1 MNDLAAIK
9 VIKLEPGERTRPLS
23 VWSRMVVSRVYGVI
37 GDSLES
43 RTLVS
48 LSLVVACPFCGV
60 VIFMQSV
67 QSDVEV

>member
-9 VIKLEPGERTRPLS
+9 VIKLEPGERAPTTQCSESYGCVACL
-23 VWSRMVVSRVYGVI
+23 GVI
-37 GDSLES
+37 GDSLAS

-48 LSLVVACPFCGV
+48 FSLVVACPFCGV